1 MLIVIKNLWIQPPRK
16 QRVSYISW
24 IWKLSKW
31 RKFWQLASITQV
43 IEIILH
49 IVSNL
54 NYLCLEI
61 SWSYNTFSFNFLH
74 AIICRHLFGIIFNFF
89 PRNIKLPRNSRLGI
103 RDKPIKW
110 QHRSFIT
117 TLRRDVRTTSKR
129 LDPLSIALFKL
140 KTMRNRFRC
149 FLNKSGWCHQ
159 ILHFL
164 NTLLGNYFP
173 KTAILFLSFP
183 LLWNKLSTNHS
194 LRYI

>member
-1 MLIVIKNLWIQPPRK
+1 MLIVVENLWIQPPRNE
-16 QRVSYISW
+16 RVSYISW
-24 IWKLSKW
+24 ILKLSKW
-31 RKFWQLASITQV
+31 RKFWQLASITKV

-74 AIICRHLFGIIFNFF
+74 ANYMQTLVWNHFQLL
-89 PRNIKLPRNSRLGI
+89 PQKHKLPRNSRLGI

-140 KTMRNRFRC
+140 KTMRNRFHR

-159 ILHFL
+159 ILHF
-164 NTLLGNYFP
+164 
-173 KTAILFLSFP
+173 
-183 LLWNKLSTNHS
+183 
-194 LRYI
+194 